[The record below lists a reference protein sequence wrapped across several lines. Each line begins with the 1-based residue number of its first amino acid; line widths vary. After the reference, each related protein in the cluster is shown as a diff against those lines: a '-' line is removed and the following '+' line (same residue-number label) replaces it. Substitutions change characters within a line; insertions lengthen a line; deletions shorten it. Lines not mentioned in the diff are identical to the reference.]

1 MDIGIREITPPL
13 WIFPLWKLP
22 PLKITAPPRHTK
34 NLPPRKLTPMKS
46 LRLRKL
52 PPSHEIPS
60 PLINHTNERKNKI
73 TKFLAFRKV
82 VQRNI
87 LIKITKVFFDTQMIS
102 QKILGLDTFF
112 TEWKNSQVAFTC
124 QLYKSRRTKTRQ
136 SNYKIWQICETTK

>member
-1 MDIGIREITPPL
+1 MERLYKYYETALTECTWILVLGKFPPPMN
-13 WIFPLWKLP
+13 IP
-22 PLKITAPPRHTK
+22 PMKAPPFENYHPPPRHTK

-60 PLINHTNERKNKI
+60 PLINHTNERKTKI

-112 TEWKNSQVAFTC
+112 TE
-124 QLYKSRRTKTRQ
+124 
-136 SNYKIWQICETTK
+136 